1 MNREITKKELTVKEL
16 ETLKTKYKKGLVD
29 SEPLVNL
36 VSGAIYAN
44 RSPLVNAYQ
53 EQILKNTD
61 YNNIM
66 VILTCML
73 PQFLEKKW
81 GEKHFTHLGSR
92 VYHNYILNYD
102 GHDFIVSSE
111 TKELMKPGV
120 NINSLT
126 DNESMQKAVLGFILK
141 FNQELLLSGLANPP
155 QRLEQFFKRI
165 KNSETVSFL
174 KEFDVD
180 KFISENVA
188 QQEVEDEIISP
199 EETVIEPVEEKVR
212 APRRGRRR

>member
-1 MNREITKKELTVKEL
+1 MNSEITKKELTVKEL
-16 ETLKTKYKKGLVD
+16 DVLKSKYKKGLVD

-61 YNNIM
+61 YSNIM

-102 GHDFIVSSE
+102 GYDFIVSSE

-126 DNESMQKAVLGFILK
+126 DDESMQKAVIGFILK
-141 FNQELLLSGLANPP
+141 FNQDLLLSGLANPP
-155 QRLEQFFKRI
+155 KKLEQFFSRI
-165 KNSETVSFL
+165 KDSQTVSFF
-174 KEFDVD
+174 KDFDVD
-180 KFISENVA
+180 KFIGENMA
-188 QQEVEDEIISP
+188 QKEIEEEIVSSQEVV
-199 EETVIEPVEEKVR
+199 TEPLEEKVK